1 MNDYPGKVLLF
12 KTKAYKCNAAEHEK
26 PQKKVP
32 LV

>member
-26 PQKKVP
+26 PQRKKYH
-32 LV
+32 